1 MEERV
6 IFLTKF
12 TQLLRNEVLDYYDK
26 SHLYL
31 KDLVSYKDIDLRKD
45 PTKENEE
52 SLRNTLIKMLKAI
65 KTGLNTIGVPINKL
79 SKIQNN
85 YLKEISKKRTE
96 LHDYDSYLKIYFKE
110 YINKILFEIL
120 IEYLLDLD
128 VQKIETLK
136 LFKLAPQSFIDK
148 LHKFKIT
155 YVDSR
160 TKTFITF
167 PGIEENLN
175 FSDLSINIKAFNVN
189 PKKTFNS
196 TMKKEEEIDK
206 REEKISEEPNILA
219 QLQEAKKD
227 FIETLKTPK
236 KELLKPS
243 LEQLE
248 NFIPEE
254 KPTKTMEKINQTP
267 SLIAQNNLT
276 SFKSVPRDLTFK
288 SQKVNFLDNFGN
300 LPPVNLEILNKFKIN
315 IGNLLNSR
323 VVNPDFIDLENLFYY
338 ISILKMANIKFPFTS
353 IEILNFLRNHITE
366 MIFSFSRNTMPD
378 SINIFYGLSIVTE
391 LKLIH
396 KTNIINL
403 HATEEFLKMEL
414 KEFIPEKLKMNYY
427 TLLCLKLLAKSEIIS
442 TRKDALL
449 NQVLNLD
456 ILSMRGFNP
465 TLDIYNQ
472 LAIINSLDKNVK
484 LTGFIVPYMNALKR
498 MLTSKGSIDDSIT
511 ESAKTLLILVIFG
524 LKEQESVLC
533 SRLLNYIIK
542 STDFFNLENLDKD
555 FNWRIDKLAYKIEL
569 RMLFWALLACSQYSP
584 DNLLNL

>member
-12 TQLLRNEVLDYYDK
+12 IQLLRNEVLDYYDK
-26 SHLYL
+26 THLYL
-31 KDLVSYKDIDLRKD
+31 MDLVSYKNIDLRKD
-45 PTKENEE
+45 PTKESEE
-52 SLRNTLIKMLKAI
+52 GLGNTLLKMLKAI

-85 YLKEISKKRTE
+85 YLKEVSKKRTE
-96 LHDYDSYLKIYFKE
+96 LHDYDSYLKLYFKE

-128 VQKIETLK
+128 VQKIETIK

-148 LHKFKIT
+148 LHKFKTT
-155 YVDSR
+155 YIDSK

-175 FSDLSINIKAFNVN
+175 FSDLSIIIKTFNVN

-196 TMKKEEEIDK
+196 TMKKEKEIDK
-206 REEKISEEPNILA
+206 RKEKISEEPNILA
-219 QLQEAKKD
+219 QLQEAKEE
-227 FIETLKTPK
+227 FIETLRTPK

-248 NFIPEE
+248 NI
-254 KPTKTMEKINQTP
+254 TT
-267 SLIAQNNLT
+267 
-276 SFKSVPRDLTFK
+276 FKSVPRDLTPK

-300 LPPVNLEILNKFKIN
+300 LPHVHLEILNKFKIN

-323 VVNPDFIDLENLFYY
+323 IVNPDFLDLENLFYY
-338 ISILKMANIKFPFTS
+338 LSILKLANIKFPFTS
-353 IEILNFLRNHITE
+353 IELLNFLRNYITE
-366 MIFSFSRNTMPD
+366 MIFSFSRNTIPD

-391 LKLIH
+391 LNVIYR
-396 KTNIINL
+396 TNIINL
-403 HATEEFLKMEL
+403 NATEEFLKMEL
-414 KEFIPEKLKMNYY
+414 KEFMPEKLKMNYY

-442 TRKDALL
+442 SRKDDIL

-456 ILSMRGFNP
+456 ILNMKGFNP

-472 LAIINSLDKNVK
+472 LAIIKVLDKDVK
-484 LTGFIVPYMNALKR
+484 LTGFIVSYMNALKKL
-498 MLTSKGSIDDSIT
+498 LTSKGSIGDSIT
-511 ESAKTLLILVIFG
+511 ESAKTLLILVIFD

-542 STDFFNLENLDKD
+542 FTGFFNLENLNKD

-569 RMLFWALLACSQYSP
+569 RMLFWALLACSQFSP

>member
-12 TQLLRNEVLDYYDK
+12 IQLLRNEVLDYYDK
-26 SHLYL
+26 THLYL
-31 KDLVSYKDIDLRKD
+31 MDLVSYKNIDLRKD
-45 PTKENEE
+45 PTKESEE
-52 SLRNTLIKMLKAI
+52 GLGNTLLKMLKAI

-85 YLKEISKKRTE
+85 YLKEVSKKRTE
-96 LHDYDSYLKIYFKE
+96 LHDYDSYLKLYFKE

-128 VQKIETLK
+128 VQKIETIK

-148 LHKFKIT
+148 LHKFKTT
-155 YVDSR
+155 YIDSK

-175 FSDLSINIKAFNVN
+175 FSDLSIIIKTFNVN

-196 TMKKEEEIDK
+196 TMKKEKEIDK

-219 QLQEAKKD
+219 QLQEAKEE
-227 FIETLKTPK
+227 FIETLRTPK

-248 NFIPEE
+248 NF
-254 KPTKTMEKINQTP
+254 TT
-267 SLIAQNNLT
+267 
-276 SFKSVPRDLTFK
+276 FKSVPRDLTPK

-300 LPPVNLEILNKFKIN
+300 LPHVHLEILNKFKIN

-323 VVNPDFIDLENLFYY
+323 IVNPDFLDLENLFYY
-338 ISILKMANIKFPFTS
+338 LSILKLANIEFPFTS
-353 IEILNFLRNHITE
+353 IELLNFLRNYITE
-366 MIFSFSRNTMPD
+366 MIFSFSRNTIPD

-391 LKLIH
+391 LNVIYR
-396 KTNIINL
+396 TNIINL
-403 HATEEFLKMEL
+403 NATEEFLKMEL
-414 KEFIPEKLKMNYY
+414 KEFMPEKLKMNYY

-442 TRKDALL
+442 SRKDDIL

-456 ILSMRGFNP
+456 ILNMKGFNP

-472 LAIINSLDKNVK
+472 LAIIKVLDKDVK
-484 LTGFIVPYMNALKR
+484 LTGFIVPYMNALKKL
-498 MLTSKGSIDDSIT
+498 LTSKGSIGDSIT
-511 ESAKTLLILVIFG
+511 ESAKTLLILVIFD

-542 STDFFNLENLDKD
+542 FTGFFNLENLNKD

-569 RMLFWALLACSQYSP
+569 RMLFWALLACSQFSP

>member
-12 TQLLRNEVLDYYDK
+12 IQLLRNEVLDYYDK
-26 SHLYL
+26 THLYL
-31 KDLVSYKDIDLRKD
+31 MDLVSYKNIDLRKD
-45 PTKENEE
+45 PTKESEE
-52 SLRNTLIKMLKAI
+52 GLGNTLLKMLKAI

-85 YLKEISKKRTE
+85 YLKEVSKKRTE
-96 LHDYDSYLKIYFKE
+96 LHDYDSYLKLYFKE

-128 VQKIETLK
+128 VQKIETIK

-148 LHKFKIT
+148 LHKFKTT
-155 YVDSR
+155 YIDSK

-175 FSDLSINIKAFNVN
+175 FSDLSIIIKTFNVN

-196 TMKKEEEIDK
+196 TMKKEKEIDK

-219 QLQEAKKD
+219 QLQEAKKE
-227 FIETLKTPK
+227 FIETLRTPK

-248 NFIPEE
+248 NF
-254 KPTKTMEKINQTP
+254 TT
-267 SLIAQNNLT
+267 
-276 SFKSVPRDLTFK
+276 FKSVPRDLTPK

-300 LPPVNLEILNKFKIN
+300 LPHVHLEILNKFKIN
-315 IGNLLNSR
+315 IDNLLNSR
-323 VVNPDFIDLENLFYY
+323 IVNPDFLDLENLFYY
-338 ISILKMANIKFPFTS
+338 LSILKLANIEFPFTS
-353 IEILNFLRNHITE
+353 IELLNFLRNYITE
-366 MIFSFSRNTMPD
+366 MIFSFSRNTIPD

-391 LKLIH
+391 LNVIYR
-396 KTNIINL
+396 TNIINL
-403 HATEEFLKMEL
+403 NATEEFLKMEL
-414 KEFIPEKLKMNYY
+414 KEFMPEKLKMNYY

-442 TRKDALL
+442 SRKDDIL

-456 ILSMRGFNP
+456 ILNMKGFNP

-472 LAIINSLDKNVK
+472 LAIIKVLDKDVK
-484 LTGFIVPYMNALKR
+484 LTGFIVPYMNALKKL
-498 MLTSKGSIDDSIT
+498 LTSKGSIGDSIT
-511 ESAKTLLILVIFG
+511 ESAKTLLILVIFD

-542 STDFFNLENLDKD
+542 FTGFFNLENLNKD

-569 RMLFWALLACSQYSP
+569 RMLFWALLACSQFSP

>member
-12 TQLLRNEVLDYYDK
+12 IQLLRNEVLDYYDK
-26 SHLYL
+26 THLYL
-31 KDLVSYKDIDLRKD
+31 MDLVSYKNIDLRKD
-45 PTKENEE
+45 PTKESEE
-52 SLRNTLIKMLKAI
+52 GLGNTLLKMLKAI

-85 YLKEISKKRTE
+85 YLKEVSKKRTE
-96 LHDYDSYLKIYFKE
+96 LHDYDSYLKLYFKE

-128 VQKIETLK
+128 VQKIETIK

-148 LHKFKIT
+148 LHKFKTT
-155 YVDSR
+155 YIDSK

-175 FSDLSINIKAFNVN
+175 FSDLSIIIKTFNVN
-189 PKKTFNS
+189 PKKTSNS
-196 TMKKEEEIDK
+196 TMKKEKEIDK
-206 REEKISEEPNILA
+206 GEEKISEDRNILA
-219 QLQEAKKD
+219 QLQEAKKE
-227 FIETLKTPK
+227 FIETLRTPK

-248 NFIPEE
+248 NFIHEE
-254 KPTKTMEKINQTP
+254 KPTKTIEKINQTP
-267 SLIAQNNLT
+267 SLMTQNNLT
-276 SFKSVPRDLTFK
+276 TFKSVPRDLTPK

-300 LPPVNLEILNKFKIN
+300 LPHVHFEILNKFKIN
-315 IGNLLNSR
+315 ISNLLNSR
-323 VVNPDFIDLENLFYY
+323 IVNPDFLDLENLFYY
-338 ISILKMANIKFPFTS
+338 ISILKLANIEFPFTS
-353 IEILNFLRNHITE
+353 IELLNFLRNHITE
-366 MIFSFSRNTMPD
+366 MIFSFSRNTIPD

-391 LKLIH
+391 LNLIH
-396 KTNIINL
+396 RTNIINL
-403 HATEEFLKMEL
+403 NATEEFLIMEL
-414 KEFIPEKLKMNYY
+414 KEFMPEKLKMNYY
-427 TLLCLKLLAKSEIIS
+427 TLLCLKLLAKNEI
-442 TRKDALL
+442 TRKDDLL

-456 ILSMRGFNP
+456 ILNMKGFNP

-472 LAIINSLDKNVK
+472 LALIKVLDKDVK
-484 LTGFIVPYMNALKR
+484 LTGFIVPYMNELKKL
-498 MLTSKGSIDDSIT
+498 LTSKGSIGASIT
-511 ESAKTLLILVIFG
+511 ESAKTLLILVIFD

-542 STDFFNLENLDKD
+542 FTNFFNLENLNKD

-569 RMLFWALLACSQYSP
+569 RMLFWALLACSQFSP

>member
-1 MEERV
+1 
-6 IFLTKF
+6 
-12 TQLLRNEVLDYYDK
+12 
-26 SHLYL
+26 
-31 KDLVSYKDIDLRKD
+31 
-45 PTKENEE
+45 
-52 SLRNTLIKMLKAI
+52 
-65 KTGLNTIGVPINKL
+65 
-79 SKIQNN
+79 
-85 YLKEISKKRTE
+85 
-96 LHDYDSYLKIYFKE
+96 
-110 YINKILFEIL
+110 
-120 IEYLLDLD
+120 
-128 VQKIETLK
+128 
-136 LFKLAPQSFIDK
+136 
-148 LHKFKIT
+148 
-155 YVDSR
+155 
-160 TKTFITF
+160 
-167 PGIEENLN
+167 
-175 FSDLSINIKAFNVN
+175 
-189 PKKTFNS
+189 
-196 TMKKEEEIDK
+196 
-206 REEKISEEPNILA
+206 
-219 QLQEAKKD
+219 
-227 FIETLKTPK
+227 
-236 KELLKPS
+236 
-243 LEQLE
+243 
-248 NFIPEE
+248 
-254 KPTKTMEKINQTP
+254 
-267 SLIAQNNLT
+267 
-276 SFKSVPRDLTFK
+276 
-288 SQKVNFLDNFGN
+288 
-300 LPPVNLEILNKFKIN
+300 
-315 IGNLLNSR
+315 
-323 VVNPDFIDLENLFYY
+323 
-338 ISILKMANIKFPFTS
+338 
-353 IEILNFLRNHITE
+353 

-403 HATEEFLKMEL
+403 YATEEFLKMEL

-456 ILSMRGFNP
+456 ILSMSGFNP

-498 MLTSKGSIDDSIT
+498 LLTSKGSTNDSIT

>member
-12 TQLLRNEVLDYYDK
+12 IQLLRNEVLDYYDK
-26 SHLYL
+26 THLYL
-31 KDLVSYKDIDLRKD
+31 MDLVSYKNIDLRKD
-45 PTKENEE
+45 PTKESEE
-52 SLRNTLIKMLKAI
+52 GLGNTLLKMLKAI

-85 YLKEISKKRTE
+85 YLKEVSKKRTE
-96 LHDYDSYLKIYFKE
+96 LHDYDSYLKLYFKE

-128 VQKIETLK
+128 VQKIETIK

-148 LHKFKIT
+148 LHKFKTT
-155 YVDSR
+155 YIDSK

-175 FSDLSINIKAFNVN
+175 FSDLSIIIKTFNVN

-196 TMKKEEEIDK
+196 TMKKEKEIDK
-206 REEKISEEPNILA
+206 RKEKISEEPNILA
-219 QLQEAKKD
+219 QLQEAKEE
-227 FIETLKTPK
+227 FIETLRTPK

-248 NFIPEE
+248 NI
-254 KPTKTMEKINQTP
+254 TT
-267 SLIAQNNLT
+267 
-276 SFKSVPRDLTFK
+276 FKSVPRDLTPK

-300 LPPVNLEILNKFKIN
+300 LPPVHLEILNKFKIN

-323 VVNPDFIDLENLFYY
+323 IVNPDFLDLENLFYY
-338 ISILKMANIKFPFTS
+338 LSILKLANIKFPFTS
-353 IEILNFLRNHITE
+353 IELLNFLRNYITE
-366 MIFSFSRNTMPD
+366 MIFSFSRNTIPD

-391 LKLIH
+391 LNVIYR
-396 KTNIINL
+396 TNIINL
-403 HATEEFLKMEL
+403 NATEEFLKMEL
-414 KEFIPEKLKMNYY
+414 KEFMPEKLKMNYY

-442 TRKDALL
+442 SRKDDIL

-456 ILSMRGFNP
+456 ILNMKGFNP

-472 LAIINSLDKNVK
+472 LAIIKVLDKDVK
-484 LTGFIVPYMNALKR
+484 LTGFIVSYMNALKKL
-498 MLTSKGSIDDSIT
+498 LTSKGSIGDSIT
-511 ESAKTLLILVIFG
+511 ESAKTLLILVIFD

-542 STDFFNLENLDKD
+542 FTGFFNLENLNKD

-569 RMLFWALLACSQYSP
+569 RMLFWALLACSQFSP

>member
-12 TQLLRNEVLDYYDK
+12 IQLLRNEVLDYYDK
-26 SHLYL
+26 THLYL
-31 KDLVSYKDIDLRKD
+31 MDLVSYKNIDLRKD
-45 PTKENEE
+45 PTKESEE
-52 SLRNTLIKMLKAI
+52 GLGNTLLKMLKAI

-85 YLKEISKKRTE
+85 YLKEVSKKRTE
-96 LHDYDSYLKIYFKE
+96 LHDYDSYLKLYFKE

-128 VQKIETLK
+128 VQKIETIK

-148 LHKFKIT
+148 LHKFKTT
-155 YVDSR
+155 YIDSK

-175 FSDLSINIKAFNVN
+175 FSDLSIIIKTFNVN

-196 TMKKEEEIDK
+196 TMKKEKEIDK

-219 QLQEAKKD
+219 QLQEAKEE
-227 FIETLKTPK
+227 FIETLRTPK

-248 NFIPEE
+248 NI
-254 KPTKTMEKINQTP
+254 TT
-267 SLIAQNNLT
+267 
-276 SFKSVPRDLTFK
+276 FKSVPRDLTPK

-300 LPPVNLEILNKFKIN
+300 LPHVHLEILNKFKIN

-323 VVNPDFIDLENLFYY
+323 IVNPDFLDLENLFYY
-338 ISILKMANIKFPFTS
+338 LSILKLANIEFPFTS
-353 IEILNFLRNHITE
+353 IELLNFLRNYITE
-366 MIFSFSRNTMPD
+366 MIFSFSRNTIPD

-391 LKLIH
+391 LNVIYR
-396 KTNIINL
+396 TNIINL
-403 HATEEFLKMEL
+403 NATEEFLKMEL
-414 KEFIPEKLKMNYY
+414 KEFMPEKLKMNYY

-442 TRKDALL
+442 SRKDDIL

-456 ILSMRGFNP
+456 ILNMKGFNP

-472 LAIINSLDKNVK
+472 LAIIKVLDKDVK
-484 LTGFIVPYMNALKR
+484 LTGFIVPYMNALKKL
-498 MLTSKGSIDDSIT
+498 LTSKGSIGDSIT
-511 ESAKTLLILVIFG
+511 ESAKTLLILVIFD

-542 STDFFNLENLDKD
+542 FTGFFNLENLNKD

-569 RMLFWALLACSQYSP
+569 RMLFWALLACSQFSP

>member
-1 MEERV
+1 MEERI

-12 TQLLRNEVLDYYDK
+12 SQLLRNEVLDYYDK
-26 SHLYL
+26 THLYL
-31 KDLVSYKDIDLRKD
+31 RDLVSYKNIDLSED
-45 PTKENEE
+45 PTKESEE
-52 SLRNTLIKMLKAI
+52 GLRNTLLIMLKAI
-65 KTGLNTIGVPINKL
+65 KTGLNTIGVPISKL

-85 YLKEISKKRTE
+85 YLKGLNEKRTE
-96 LHDYDSYLKIYFKE
+96 LHDYDSYLQLYLTE
-110 YINKILFEIL
+110 YINKLLFEIL

-136 LFKLAPQSFIDK
+136 LFKLTPQSFIDK
-148 LHKFKIT
+148 LHEFKRT
-155 YVDSR
+155 YIDSK

-175 FSDLSINIKAFNVN
+175 FSDLSINIKTFNVN

-206 REEKISEEPNILA
+206 PEEKISEEPSILA

-243 LEQLE
+243 LEQFE

-254 KPTKTMEKINQTP
+254 KSTKTVEKINQIP
-267 SLIAQNNLT
+267 SLITQNNST
-276 SFKSVPRDLTFK
+276 TFKPVSRDLTLE
-288 SQKVNFLDNFGN
+288 SQKVNFLDHFGN
-300 LPPVNLEILNKFKIN
+300 LPSVHLDIINKMKLN
-315 IGNLLNSR
+315 IGNLINSR
-323 VVNPDFIDLENLFYY
+323 VVNPDFLDLENLFYY
-338 ISILKMANIKFPFTS
+338 ISIMKMANIEFPFTS
-353 IEILNFLRNHITE
+353 IEILDFLRNFITE
-366 MIFSFSRNTMPD
+366 KIFSSSRNSIPD

-391 LKLIH
+391 LNLIH

-403 HATEEFLKMEL
+403 NATENFLNMEF
-414 KEFIPEKLKMNYY
+414 KEFMPEKLNQNYY
-427 TLLCLKLLAKSEIIS
+427 TLLCLNLLAKSEVIS
-442 TRKDALL
+442 SRKDDLL

-456 ILSMRGFNP
+456 ILNMKEFNP

-472 LAIINSLDKNVK
+472 IAITKALDKNVT
-484 LTGFIVPYMNALKR
+484 LTGFILPYMNILKKC
-498 MLTSKGSIDDSIT
+498 LTPKGSINDSIT
-511 ESAKTLLILVIFG
+511 ESAKTLLILVLLD

-533 SRLLNYIIK
+533 SRLLNYIINF
-542 STDFFNLENLDKD
+542 TDFFNLENLNKD

-584 DNLLNL
+584 DSLLNL

>member
-12 TQLLRNEVLDYYDK
+12 TQLLRNEVLEYYDK
-26 SHLYL
+26 THLYL
-31 KDLVSYKDIDLRKD
+31 KDLVSYKHIDLRKD
-45 PTKENEE
+45 PTKESEE

-85 YLKEISKKRTE
+85 YLKEINEKRTE
-96 LHDYDSYLKIYFKE
+96 LHDYDSYLKLYFKE

-148 LHKFKIT
+148 LYKFKST
-155 YVDSR
+155 YVDSK

-189 PKKTFNS
+189 PKKISNS

-206 REEKISEEPNILA
+206 REKKISEEPNILA
-219 QLQEAKKD
+219 QLQEAKKE

-248 NFIPEE
+248 NFIHEE
-254 KPTKTMEKINQTP
+254 TPTKTIEKINQTP
-267 SLIAQNNLT
+267 LITQNNLT
-276 SFKSVPRDLTFK
+276 TFKSIPRDLTLK

-300 LPPVNLEILNKFKIN
+300 LPIVYLEILNKFKIN

-323 VVNPDFIDLENLFYY
+323 VVNPDFLDLENLFYY
-338 ISILKMANIKFPFTS
+338 ISILKMANIEFPFTS

-366 MIFSFSRNTMPD
+366 MIFSISRNAMPD

-391 LKLIH
+391 LNLIH

-403 HATEEFLKMEL
+403 NATEEFLKMEL
-414 KEFIPEKLKMNYY
+414 KEFMPEKLKMNYY

-456 ILSMRGFNP
+456 ILNMKGFNP
-465 TLDIYNQ
+465 TLDIYSH
-472 LAIINSLDKNVK
+472 LASIKSLDKNVK
-484 LTGFIVPYMNALKR
+484 LTGFIVPYINALKR
-498 MLTSKGSIDDSIT
+498 LLTSKGSIDDSIT
-511 ESAKTLLILVIFG
+511 ESAKTLLILVILD
-524 LKEQESVLC
+524 LKEQESILC

-542 STDFFNLENLDKD
+542 STDFFSLENLDKD

-569 RMLFWALLACSQYSP
+569 RMLFWALLACSQYSS

>member
-12 TQLLRNEVLDYYDK
+12 IQLLRNEVLDYYDK
-26 SHLYL
+26 THLYL
-31 KDLVSYKDIDLRKD
+31 MDLVSYKNIDLRKD
-45 PTKENEE
+45 PTKESEE
-52 SLRNTLIKMLKAI
+52 GLGNTLLKMLKAI

-85 YLKEISKKRTE
+85 YLKEVSKKRTE
-96 LHDYDSYLKIYFKE
+96 LHDYDSYLKLYFKE

-128 VQKIETLK
+128 VQKIETIK

-148 LHKFKIT
+148 LHKFKTT
-155 YVDSR
+155 YIDSK

-175 FSDLSINIKAFNVN
+175 FSDLSIIIKTFNVN

-196 TMKKEEEIDK
+196 TMKKEKEIDK

-219 QLQEAKKD
+219 QLQEAKEE
-227 FIETLKTPK
+227 FIETLRTPK

-248 NFIPEE
+248 NI
-254 KPTKTMEKINQTP
+254 TT
-267 SLIAQNNLT
+267 
-276 SFKSVPRDLTFK
+276 FKSVPRDLTPK

-300 LPPVNLEILNKFKIN
+300 LPHVHLEILNKFKIN

-323 VVNPDFIDLENLFYY
+323 IVNPDFLDLENLFYY
-338 ISILKMANIKFPFTS
+338 LSILKLANIKFPFTS
-353 IEILNFLRNHITE
+353 IELLNFLRNYITE
-366 MIFSFSRNTMPD
+366 MIFSFSRNTIPD

-391 LKLIH
+391 LNVIYR
-396 KTNIINL
+396 TNIINL
-403 HATEEFLKMEL
+403 NATEEFLKMEL
-414 KEFIPEKLKMNYY
+414 KEFMPEKLKMNYY

-442 TRKDALL
+442 SRKDDIL

-456 ILSMRGFNP
+456 ILNMKGFNP

-472 LAIINSLDKNVK
+472 LAIIKVLDKDVK
-484 LTGFIVPYMNALKR
+484 LTGFIVPYMNALKKL
-498 MLTSKGSIDDSIT
+498 LTSKGSIGDSIT
-511 ESAKTLLILVIFG
+511 ESAKTLLILVIFD

-542 STDFFNLENLDKD
+542 FTGFFNLENLNKD

-569 RMLFWALLACSQYSP
+569 RMLFWALLACSQFSP

>member
-12 TQLLRNEVLDYYDK
+12 IQLLRNEVLDYYDK
-26 SHLYL
+26 THLYL
-31 KDLVSYKDIDLRKD
+31 MDLVSYKNIDLRKD
-45 PTKENEE
+45 PTKESEE
-52 SLRNTLIKMLKAI
+52 GLGNTLLKMLKAI

-85 YLKEISKKRTE
+85 YLKEVSKKRTE
-96 LHDYDSYLKIYFKE
+96 LHDYDSYLKLYFKE

-128 VQKIETLK
+128 VQKIETIK

-148 LHKFKIT
+148 LHKFKTT
-155 YVDSR
+155 YIDSK

-175 FSDLSINIKAFNVN
+175 FSDLSIIIKTFNVN

-196 TMKKEEEIDK
+196 TMKKEKEIDK

-219 QLQEAKKD
+219 QLQEAKKE
-227 FIETLKTPK
+227 FIETLRTPK

-248 NFIPEE
+248 NF
-254 KPTKTMEKINQTP
+254 TT
-267 SLIAQNNLT
+267 
-276 SFKSVPRDLTFK
+276 FKSVPRDLTPK

-300 LPPVNLEILNKFKIN
+300 LPHVHLEILNKFKIN

-323 VVNPDFIDLENLFYY
+323 IVNPDFLDLENLFYY
-338 ISILKMANIKFPFTS
+338 LSILKLANIEFPFTS
-353 IEILNFLRNHITE
+353 IELLNFLRNYITE
-366 MIFSFSRNTMPD
+366 MIFSFSRNTIPD

-391 LKLIH
+391 LNVIYR
-396 KTNIINL
+396 TNIINL
-403 HATEEFLKMEL
+403 NATEEFLKMEL
-414 KEFIPEKLKMNYY
+414 KEFMPEKLKMNYY

-442 TRKDALL
+442 SRKDDIL

-456 ILSMRGFNP
+456 ILNMKGFNP

-472 LAIINSLDKNVK
+472 LAIIKVLDKDVK
-484 LTGFIVPYMNALKR
+484 LTGFIVPYMNALKKL
-498 MLTSKGSIDDSIT
+498 LTSKGSIGDSIT
-511 ESAKTLLILVIFG
+511 ESAKTLLILVIFD

-542 STDFFNLENLDKD
+542 FTGFFNLENLNKD

-569 RMLFWALLACSQYSP
+569 RMLFWALLACSQFSP